1 MQGIVLLNEVFN
13 DVIEKYGE
21 INMYEIE
28 DLEETEEY
36 DDSISYNSGWYNY
49 HTVTFTYKGRMYSY
63 EYKSHTSDNV
73 CDEEIFWDTF
83 KEVTFDDLTLDKDW
97 YSLAEVMYL
106 LKLDP
111 KEIEKLLD
119 EVEED

>member
-1 MQGIVLLNEVFN
+1 MVEFEEVFA
-13 DVIEKYGE
+13 DEIEENGDLS
-21 INMYEIE
+21 IYEIE
-28 DLEETEEY
+28 DVEGVTNF

-49 HTVTFTYKGRMYSY
+49 HEVTFTYKGKRYSF
-63 EYKSHTSDNV
+63 EYKRHTSDNV

-83 KEVTFDDLTLDKDW
+83 KEVTFEGLTLDKDW

-111 KEIEKLLD
+111 KAIEKLLD
-119 EVEED
+119 EVDEDE